1 MERMAI
7 VANHMAEV
15 TDWERLLTEL
25 WEESSL
31 VPRPEPPAQ
40 AEETPLSLKAH
51 MAREEALFIR
61 RTVERC
67 GGDMG
72 KAANALGISRMTLW
86 RKLQAPR
93 EGDA

>member
-31 VPRPEPPAQ
+31 APRPEPPAQ